1 MVRSSFDIKLNKL
14 HEDLRNMGT
23 QVEIQVKDSIEA
35 LKNHDAALA
44 EEIIK
49 RDDIVDN
56 YEAEIEN
63 NCIKLMVT
71 ENPLGVDLRN
81 IFIATKIITDLERIA
96 DHAVDI
102 AKITI
107 LLKDEEYVKK
117 LIHIPKMGEVVE
129 KMIEGTLE
137 AYVNMDVH
145 LARQICHMDD
155 EVDDLYEGIFDEVKE
170 IMKVKPEVI
179 NQCCRFLIVSRLLE
193 RMADHT
199 TNICER
205 IIYLQT
211 GERVELN

>member
-1 MVRSSFDIKLNKL
+1 MVRTSFDLKLKQL
-14 HEDLRNMGT
+14 HQDLRDMGS
-23 QVEIQVKDSIEA
+23 QVEIQVKDSITA
-35 LKNHDAALA
+35 LKNQNAYLA

-49 RDDIVDN
+49 KDDIVDK
-56 YEAEIEN
+56 YEKEIEA

-71 ENPLGVDLRN
+71 ENPLAVDLRK

-117 LIHIPKMGEVVE
+117 IVDIPRMGEIVE

-137 AYVNMDVH
+137 AYVNMDVA
-145 LARQICHMDD
+145 LARQICDMDD
-155 EVDDLYEGIFDEVKE
+155 EVDDIYDSIFIEVAE
-170 IMKVKPEVI
+170 IMKVKPEAI

-193 RMADHT
+193 RMGDHT

-205 IIYLQT
+205 IIYLET

>member
-14 HEDLRNMGT
+14 HEDLRNMGA

-35 LKNHDAALA
+35 LKNHDEVLA
-44 EEIIK
+44 EEIIN

-137 AYVNMDVH
+137 AYLNMDVP
-145 LARQICHMDD
+145 LARHICDMDD
-155 EVDDLYEGIFDEVKE
+155 EVDELYDGIFDEVQE
-170 IMKVKPEVI
+170 IMKVKPEAI
-179 NQCCRFLIVSRLLE
+179 KQCCRFLIVSRLLE

>member
-44 EEIIK
+44 EKIIK

-137 AYVNMDVH
+137 AYVNMDVS
-145 LARQICHMDD
+145 LARQICDMDD

-170 IMKVKPEVI
+170 IMRVKPEVI

>member
-14 HEDLRNMGT
+14 HEDLRNMGS
-23 QVEIQVKDSIEA
+23 QVEIQVKNSIEA
-35 LKNHDAALA
+35 LKNHNTTLA
-44 EEIIK
+44 EEVIK
-49 RDDIVDN
+49 DDDIVDE
-56 YEAEIEN
+56 YEANIEN

-107 LLKDEEYVKK
+107 ILKDESYVKK
-117 LIHIPKMGEVVE
+117 LIHIPKMGEIVE
-129 KMIEGTLE
+129 QMIEGTLE
-137 AYVNMDVH
+137 AYLNMDVG
-145 LARQICHMDD
+145 LARQICDMDD
-155 EVDDLYEGIFDEVKE
+155 EVDNLYDGIFSEIQE
-170 IMKVKPEVI
+170 IMKVKPEAI
-179 NQCCRFLIVSRLLE
+179 KQCCNFLIVSRLLE

>member
-137 AYVNMDVH
+137 AYVNMNVP

-155 EVDDLYEGIFDEVKE
+155 EVDDLYEGIFDEVQE
-170 IMKVKPEVI
+170 IMKVKPEVV

>member
-137 AYVNMDVH
+137 AYVNMDVP

>member
-44 EEIIK
+44 EEVIK

-81 IFIATKIITDLERIA
+81 IFMATKIITDLERIA

-137 AYVNMDVH
+137 AYVNMDVP

>member
-14 HEDLRNMGT
+14 HEDLRSMGL
-23 QVEIQVKDSIEA
+23 QVEIQVKESIEA
-35 LKNHDAALA
+35 LKNQDYQLA
-44 EEIIK
+44 EKIIIN
-49 RDDIVDN
+49 DDIVDKF
-56 YEAEIEN
+56 EADIEN

-117 LIHIPKMGEVVE
+117 LIHIPKMGEIVE
-129 KMIEGTLE
+129 RMIEGTLE
-137 AYVNMDVH
+137 AYVNMDVA
-145 LARQICHMDD
+145 LAREICCMDD
-155 EVDDLYEGIFDEVKE
+155 EVDELYENIFHEVQD
-170 IMKVKPEVI
+170 IMKVKPEAI
-179 NQCCRFLIVSRLLE
+179 KQCCRFLIVSRLLE